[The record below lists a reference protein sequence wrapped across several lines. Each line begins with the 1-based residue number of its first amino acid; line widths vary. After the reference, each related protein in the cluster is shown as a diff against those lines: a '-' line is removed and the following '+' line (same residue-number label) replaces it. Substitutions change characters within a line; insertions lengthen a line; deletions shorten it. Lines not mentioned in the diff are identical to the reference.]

1 MALNFADLI
10 GLWTRPLPDGDAAFE
25 RFLEFY
31 TDPIAVNG
39 TLMPLRGL
47 VDRARATQRTFSEL
61 EGELLAQADAPTHTT
76 IDFACAGDTWARGRR
91 RSASCPPRA
100 RWSNVR

>member
-76 IDFACAGDTWARGRR
+76 IVFRMRGRHVG
-91 RSASCPPRA
+91 AWPTPLG
-100 RWSNVR
+100 